1 MQFSGV
7 FPYPMGMIS
16 FDKFHAL
23 LSPQE
28 LETLAVPY
36 ALDKAN
42 SVKLSGSVVFLCLL
56 NGLLNHNELSQ
67 RLLEETFHQYTGDIC
82 DHSSFSRCFARIEP
96 TYFDDLVALLRRKLA
111 PQLSLATE
119 RALHLRFVDA
129 TTVTLSAKLLHFGL
143 LGGTCSAPKS
153 RRYVKTVWEQDE
165 NGLPA
170 CLHLCKTASENA
182 DSVALGETMR
192 QNAKAGDLFIFDK
205 GCHGRARL
213 LAIHDAQAFW
223 LTPLGTHRLNGRQT
237 VWQSDTVS
245 FDCPPASEAASGQL
259 ISVET
264 AVFGNDTEAAT
275 KWREMPLVLVHLW
288 RYDQRRRQWV
298 VLSLMTNLPYDPVTQ
313 QVGCFSFEEIA
324 AVFAQR
330 WDIEVFFKLLKQHLS
345 LSHLVSRCENG
356 IGVMLAMTQIA
367 VLLMLWYRQQTH
379 IDRGWRSVKFWLAN
393 DVREWTQLAL
403 AAIVWQ
409 TE

>member
-1 MQFSGV
+1 
-7 FPYPMGMIS
+7 MIS
-16 FDKFHAL
+16 LDTFHAL
-23 LSPQE
+23 LSPHE
-28 LETLAVPY
+28 LETFAAPY

-67 RLLEETFHQYTGDIC
+67 RLLEETFQQQTGDTC

-96 TYFDDLVALLRRKLA
+96 AYFDDLVAFLRQKLTPLLS
-111 PQLSLATE
+111 PATE
-119 RALHLRFVDA
+119 RAMHLRFVDA

-170 CLHLCKTASENA
+170 CLHLCTTASENA
-182 DSVALGETMR
+182 DSVALGATMKR
-192 QNAKAGDLFIFDK
+192 IAKAGDLFVFDK
-205 GCHGRARL
+205 GCHGRERL
-213 LAIHDAQAFW
+213 LALHVAQAFF
-223 LTPLGTHRLNGRQT
+223 LTPLGTHRLNHRQT
-237 VWQSDTVS
+237 MWQSETVS
-245 FDCPPASEAASGQL
+245 VECPPASPKASGQL
-259 ISVET
+259 IAVET
-264 AVFGNDTEAAT
+264 AVFGNDTDSKVLCEQWAG
-275 KWREMPLVLVHLW
+275 MPLVIVHLW
-288 RYDQRRRQWV
+288 RYDPRRTQWV
-298 VLSLMTNLPYDPVTQ
+298 ILSLMTNLPYDPVTQ
-313 QVGCFSFEEIA
+313 QVGGFSFEEIA

-345 LSHLVSRCENG
+345 MSHLISRCENG
-356 IGVMLAMTQIA
+356 IRVMLAMTQIA
-367 VLLMLWYRQQTH
+367 ALLLLWYRQQTQ

-403 AAIVWQ
+403 AALVRQ

>member
-1 MQFSGV
+1 
-7 FPYPMGMIS
+7 MIS

-23 LSPQE
+23 LSPEE
-28 LETLAVPY
+28 LERLACPY

-42 SVKLSGSVVFLCLL
+42 SIKLSGSVVFLCLL

-67 RLLEETFHQYTGDIC
+67 RLLEETFHQQTGDTC
-82 DHSSFSRCFARIEP
+82 DHSTFSRCFARINP
-96 TYFDDLVALLRRKLA
+96 AYFDDLVTLLRRKLA
-111 PQLSLATE
+111 PQLSPATE

-143 LGGTCSAPKS
+143 LVGTRSAAKP
-153 RRYVKTVWEQDE
+153 RRHVKTVWEQDE

-182 DSVALGETMR
+182 DNVALGETLR
-192 QNAKAGDLFIFDK
+192 HNAKAGDLFVFDK

-213 LAIHDAQAFW
+213 FALHQAKAFW
-223 LTPLGTHRLNGRQT
+223 LTPLGTHRLNNRQT
-237 VWQSDTVS
+237 VWQSETVS

-259 ISVET
+259 IAVET
-264 AVFGNDTEAAT
+264 AVFGNDTDSLT
-275 KWREMPLVLVHLW
+275 VQNQWQEMPLVIVHLW
-288 RYDQRRRQWV
+288 RYSQRSQQWV
-298 VLSLMTNLPYDPVTQ
+298 TLSLMTNLPYDPVTR

-330 WDIEVFFKLLKQHLS
+330 WDIEVFFKLVKPHLS
-345 LSHLVSRCENG
+345 LSHLISRCENG
-356 IGVMLAMTQIA
+356 IRVMLAMTQIT
-367 VLLMLWYRQQTH
+367 VLLMLWYRQQTR

-393 DVREWTQLAL
+393 DVREWTQYAL
-403 AAIVWQ
+403 AALVWQ